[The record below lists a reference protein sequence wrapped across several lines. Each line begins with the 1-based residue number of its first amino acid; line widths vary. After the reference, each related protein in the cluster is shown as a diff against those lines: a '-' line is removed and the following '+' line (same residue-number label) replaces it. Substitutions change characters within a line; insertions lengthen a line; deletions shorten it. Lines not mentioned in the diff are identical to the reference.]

1 MIASDIAK
9 RYARALFEITREDN
23 SFRKTHE
30 ELNTLSSMLEENDN
44 LKEFFENPIFDQSDK
59 KAVVEQLLGKVDVS
73 LTTSNF
79 LKLLVDKRRMD
90 LLTEIEQ
97 CYRELIDGAL
107 NKLRVEVRTA
117 FGLSDELT
125 GEIGKHLAELTGK
138 NIEMIVNEDPA
149 LLGGIVVG
157 IGDTIYDGSIRAQL
171 KSMRELIREETK

>member
-23 SFRKTHE
+23 SFIKTHE
-30 ELNTLSSMLEENDN
+30 ELNSFSSLLEGNTA

-59 KAVVEQLLGKVDVS
+59 KAVVDRLLEKVQVS

-79 LKLLVDKRRMD
+79 LKLLVDKRRID
-90 LLTEIEQ
+90 LLPEIGQ
-97 CYRELIDGAL
+97 CYGQLIDGAL
-107 NKLRVEVRTA
+107 NKLKVNVRTA

-125 GEIGKHLAELTGK
+125 GEIRNHLVKMTGK
-138 NIEMIVNEDPA
+138 DIEMIVNEDPA

-171 KSMRELIREETK
+171 KSMRKLIREETK